1 MNSQA
6 VGLRVAGSV
15 FGLVSVVQLLRLL
28 VGTDV
33 VVAGHSVP
41 LLASAVAFV
50 IAGGLSFW
58 MCRLSY
64 RGTN

>member
-6 VGLRVAGSV
+6 IGLRVAGIV
-15 FGLVSVVQLLRLL
+15 FGLVSVAQLVRLL
-28 VGTDV
+28 VGADV
-33 VVAGHSVP
+33 SVAGHSVP
-41 LLASAVAFV
+41 LLASAAAFV